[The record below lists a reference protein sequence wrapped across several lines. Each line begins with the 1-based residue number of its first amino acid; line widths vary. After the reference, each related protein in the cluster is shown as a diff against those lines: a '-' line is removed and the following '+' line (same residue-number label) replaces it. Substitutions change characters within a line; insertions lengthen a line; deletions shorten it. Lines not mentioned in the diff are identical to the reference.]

1 MQTALGAGIRRVV
14 AIRMAP
20 GEDVLE
26 GLKSACA
33 EHGIGHG
40 MILGG
45 IGSLNGARFF
55 DPIPLPE
62 KKAGYGYGDAI
73 ELTGPIELISL
84 SGMICEGE
92 DGQTMFHIHAGLSGQ
107 DGSGYGGHL
116 IEGNK
121 VLLTVDVI
129 VAELGGVR
137 MGRRFDE
144 DLDVFIFNPQTIMK

>member
-1 MQTALGAGIRRVV
+1 MQLAQGGLKRVV

-26 GLKSACA
+26 GLKRAC
-33 EHGIGHG
+33 EETGIKHG

-45 IGSLNGARFF
+45 IGSLDGAQFF
-55 DPIPLPE
+55 DPIPIPE
-62 KKAGYGYGDAI
+62 KKAGYGYGEALRL
-73 ELTGPIELISL
+73 EGPIELVSL

-92 DGQTMFHIHAGLSGQ
+92 DGQVMFHVHASLSGQ
-107 DGSGYGGHL
+107 DGSAYGGHL
-116 IEGNK
+116 IDGNK

-129 VAELGGVR
+129 LGEIEGIR

-144 DLDVFIFNPQTIMK
+144 DLDVFIFDPKPAK